1 MFTNNQKRKFHI
13 DGKTWHYC
21 LSRDLNTTY
30 IIDPNKKKLSVPT
43 EKIVYLDRK
52 TFEIAKIRSGAVK
65 TIKEIFKIALE
76 KSLAFQPDE
85 IPAKAYHEEYW
96 DDGITPLQITPGDVK
111 RYVEQSLLT
120 HSSLEQMAM
129 TTKMKAQ

>member
-1 MFTNNQKRKFHI
+1 MFTNSQKRKFHI

-21 LSRDLNTTY
+21 FSRDMNTTY
-30 IIDPNKKKLSVPT
+30 IIDPYNKKLSVAT
-43 EKIVYLDRK
+43 EKIIYMDQN

-65 TIKEIFKIALE
+65 TVKEVFKIALE
-76 KSLAFQPDE
+76 RSLSFQPDE
-85 IPAKAYHEEYW
+85 IPSKAYHEEYW
-96 DDGITPLQITPGDVK
+96 DDGIKPLQITPGDVK
-111 RYVEQSLLT
+111 RYVEQSFLA